1 MNILKAQ
8 TIVKLP
14 NVGCCNF
21 MSRSLRV
28 LFLLD
33 FVSIPFYFVFLANSP
48 RLRLKLFASSFQ
60 FIFKSNPS
68 QICSYNLH
76 PSLKSLLLT
85 LYLSISL
92 SLYLSISLSLYLS
105 ISLSLSSFFIL
116 FVLWGSGCLAES
128 HCWWSIDSSFAA
140 VQGQDTPGRLQRDMM
155 CSDLDSQ
162 IWKFWSF

>member
-1 MNILKAQ
+1 MIFSRVLPDRDRMNILKAQ

-60 FIFKSNPS
+60 FILKSNPS

-92 SLYLSISLSLYLS
+92 SLYLSLPF
-105 ISLSLSSFFIL
+105 SSFL
-116 FVLWGSGCLAES
+116 FCEARDALLKATA
-128 HCWWSIDSSFAA
+128 D
-140 VQGQDTPGRLQRDMM
+140 GRLTAALLQSKARTLPVD
-155 CSDLDSQ
+155 CRE
-162 IWKFWSF
+162 I

>member
-1 MNILKAQ
+1 MIFSRVLLDRHRMNILKAQ

-60 FIFKSNPS
+60 FILKSNPS

-92 SLYLSISLSLYLS
+92 
-105 ISLSLSSFFIL
+105 FL
-116 FVLWGSGCLAES
+116 FHPFLFCEARDALLKATA
-128 HCWWSIDSSFAA
+128 D
-140 VQGQDTPGRLQRDMM
+140 GRLTAALLQSKARTLPVD
-155 CSDLDSQ
+155 CRE
-162 IWKFWSF
+162 I